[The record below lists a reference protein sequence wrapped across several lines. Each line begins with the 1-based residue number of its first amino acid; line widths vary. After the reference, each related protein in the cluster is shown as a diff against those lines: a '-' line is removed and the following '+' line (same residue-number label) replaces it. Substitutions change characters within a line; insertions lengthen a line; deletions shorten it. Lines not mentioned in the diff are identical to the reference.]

1 MADDPHMNDLLS
13 GSSEEPRTISAVKGL
28 ADQSRKSEE
37 IRQSLAELPVQQKL
51 IQIITA
57 NLATNPEA
65 TLAALRCLG
74 NSCIDNDTARSN
86 LSGPSSSSNPQEQ
99 YDHQLHWAECS
110 LQSHNRE
117 IRWTTVKVLYNLCT
131 DHEESQQQLYCTRGV
146 WYALVHLLVSPETLH
161 LPHFEENGNK
171 ENGRTTRE
179 VKPEERT
186 LLIDLLFWITG
197 QKAKVDQQE
206 PPPRDGQTER
216 EDTSPSSSSLPPAG
230 VLAKILL
237 LPYLYNNNLCNPS
250 STTTEAEAE
259 GEEENDL
266 DEYATTLEITLAFLR
281 DPKIQGEI
289 VRRKWVEGVWRVFL
303 DVEGKLGESERVLE
317 GIGEMG
323 RGKATSETMMT
334 MQQQQQQQQQQ
345 QLLRPLVSSWT
356 WCLSDIA
363 AQGEFGRVYD
373 LEDPMVTELTGLIQ
387 TQGDSVGTASSQ
399 GEEEKDEA
407 ITRILTAA
415 MDSTTDRDAFIPSWS
430 ALTQS
435 RTRNPSAISSRGP
448 QKANSRRLSAACQML
463 GNLLHALPAETVGAF
478 VLQQHQQEQPNSLHQ
493 ALWHFLS
500 GEPHPLPSSSS
511 TKPSP
516 NHHRQT
522 QTPHPN
528 PQPKSPAASEQEE
541 AQHSALSLLIQ
552 LTRPSSPHV
561 REILGAD
568 ANAEKALRNLWEG
581 EGRNPGIP
589 QGAVRLVRALG
600 RECAVNQRRFEGLA
614 GRMVEKGLEE
624 QQQQQRESA
633 AGEGGSGDAGVSSG
647 VGEGA
652 AG

>member
-1 MADDPHMNDLLS
+1 MADDPHLNDLLS
-13 GSSEEPRTISAVKGL
+13 GSGVEPKTLSAVRGL

-37 IRQSLAELPVQQKL
+37 IRQSLAKLPIQQKL

-74 NSCIDNDTARSN
+74 NSCIDNETARSN
-86 LSGPSSSSNPQEQ
+86 LSTPSSSSSSNTPEHH
-99 YDHQLHWAECS
+99 DHHLHWAESS
-110 LQSHNRE
+110 LQSPNQE

-131 DHEESQQQLYCTRGV
+131 DHEESQQQLYRTRGV

-161 LPHFEENGNK
+161 QPHPEVNGQEDENG
-171 ENGRTTRE
+171 GVTVT
-179 VKPEERT
+179 PEERT
-186 LLIDLLFWITG
+186 LLLDLLFWITG
-197 QKAKVDQQE
+197 QKAKIDQQE
-206 PPPRDGQTER
+206 PPPSQDGRAERDI
-216 EDTSPSSSSLPPAG
+216 SSPPAA

-237 LPYLYNNNLCNPS
+237 LPYLYNYLSNPS

-259 GEEENDL
+259 GEENDV
-266 DEYATTLEITLAFLR
+266 DEYATALEITLAFLR
-281 DPKIQGEI
+281 DPNIQGEI

-303 DVEGKLGESERVLE
+303 DVEGKLGESERMLE
-317 GIGEMG
+317 GIGEVG
-323 RGKATSETMMT
+323 RGESTREMVMMMT
-334 MQQQQQQQQQQ
+334 IQQQQQQQ

-373 LEDPMVTELTGLIQ
+373 LEDPMVREVIGIVQ
-387 TQGDSVGTASSQ
+387 SQGGRVGTASSQ
-399 GEEEKDEA
+399 GEEAKDEA
-407 ITRILTAA
+407 MTRILTEA
-415 MDSTTDRDAFIPSWS
+415 MDSTTDRDAVVSSWS
-430 ALTQS
+430 ILTQS
-435 RTRNPSAISSRGP
+435 RTRNPSATSSKGL
-448 QKANSRRLSAACQML
+448 QQHLNLRRLSAACQML

-511 TKPSP
+511 TNPSP
-516 NHHRQT
+516 NHHQQT
-522 QTPHPN
+522 QIPQPN

-552 LTRPSSPHV
+552 LTRPSSPQI

-568 ANAEKALRNLWEG
+568 ANAEKALRVLWEG
-581 EGRNPGIP
+581 KGKNPGIP

-633 AGEGGSGDAGVSSG
+633 VGEGGSGDAGVSSG